1 MDPVDR
7 TRIQELWSKDKI
19 NIICATVAF
28 GMGNLIF
35 QTPLYRTSIFGCSI
49 LIGQI
54 VGINKPDVRF
64 VIHHSLPKSIEGY
77 HQVYLITEVS

>member
-7 TRIQELWSKDKI
+7 THVQKQWSKDRI

-35 QTPLYRTSIFGCSI
+35 QTSLCTTSIDGCPM
-49 LIGQI
+49 LMVQT

-77 HQVYLITEVS
+77 HQVYLIT